1 VEGKKSW
8 PNWGTMPA
16 DAWRNWEKPV
26 KEPVALFIEPNCP
39 TCSQELYVGCPA
51 HWAVTGRNDLAHK
64 SETQGHQELEHWV
77 VSDAAHNRGPP
88 KLWDQRRVQYDWNL
102 PVVTPVAVECSS
114 SSSSPSE
121 QPPAARVTVHLSYR
135 QSVHVI
141 CASKDGTYVTC
152 SQSVSPSTPFLDAFS
167 QQLRKAAISKD
178 QNNFHWN
185 FIFRISNNIRR
196 LMPILCRAG

>member
-1 VEGKKSW
+1 MWKEKKSW

-39 TCSQELYVGCPA
+39 TCRQELHLGCPA

-64 SETQGHQELEHWV
+64 SETQGQQELAGALSCFKHSTQQRPE
-77 VSDAAHNRGPP
+77 
-88 KLWDQRRVQYDWNL
+88 LWDQRCVQYDWNL

-121 QPPAARVTVHLSYR
+121 QSPHEWPYTCHIASRSTSSASQKTGHMSLVRKVT
-135 QSVHVI
+135 
-141 CASKDGTYVTC
+141 
-152 SQSVSPSTPFLDAFS
+152 
-167 QQLRKAAISKD
+167 
-178 QNNFHWN
+178 
-185 FIFRISNNIRR
+185 RR
-196 LMPILCRAG
+196 PHHF